1 VSTCLDPLQQTPE
14 SADGTVMALTPG
26 RFNPRWIV
34 RAVII
39 LGAAYF
45 IYANLPGTI
54 MVAYALG
61 VKARGGAPDCSWR
74 RAATVFLDGM
84 TMVERRA
91 AIQSKLVKKDQDP
104 RLDLEL
110 FQPQG
115 ERAFWIKTK
124 GSAMNGETL
133 LAYLLSEQ
141 EWDVALVEK
150 KHVRPGDIVLDCGA
164 HIGTFTNKA
173 LERGA
178 AKVVGFEPDP
188 VNAEAFRRNFK
199 KEIAEGRV
207 ILIEQGV
214 WDSKGEM
221 TLTIGTTN
229 SGTNSMVLNL
239 PSHST
244 IQVGVDTIDAF
255 VNRLNLPR
263 VDFIKM
269 DIEGAERQALKGA
282 SGILSKYHPRLMI
295 DSYHRPDDMQVLP
308 QIIHQAWSGYMLM
321 CGGCEVEEG
330 HMKPHVTFY
339 E

>member
-1 VSTCLDPLQQTPE
+1 
-14 SADGTVMALTPG
+14 M
-26 RFNPRWIV
+26 
-34 RAVII
+34 II

-54 MVAYALG
+54 LAAYALS
-61 VKARGGAPDCSWR
+61 VRARGGAPDCSWR
-74 RAATVFLDGM
+74 RAATAFLDGVS
-84 TMVERRA
+84 MVDRRA
-91 AIQSKLVKKDQDP
+91 AIQSKLIKKDEDA

-110 FQPQG
+110 LQPEG

-124 GSAMNGETL
+124 GTTMNGEAL

-150 KHVRPGDIVLDCGA
+150 EHVRPGDIVLDCGA
-164 HIGTFTNKA
+164 HVGTFTNKA

-188 VNAEAFRRNFK
+188 VNAEAYRRNFK

-229 SGTNSMVLNL
+229 SGTNSMVLAL
-239 PSHST
+239 PSHT
-244 IQVGVDTIDAF
+244 AIQVGVDTIDAF
-255 VNRLNLPR
+255 VSQLNLPK

-282 SGILSKYHPRLMI
+282 SGTLSKYHPRLMI

-308 QIIHQAWSGYMLM
+308 QIIHQAWSGYSLV

>member
-1 VSTCLDPLQQTPE
+1 
-14 SADGTVMALTPG
+14 
-26 RFNPRWIV
+26 
-34 RAVII
+34 
-39 LGAAYF
+39 
-45 IYANLPGTI
+45 
-54 MVAYALG
+54 
-61 VKARGGAPDCSWR
+61 
-74 RAATVFLDGM
+74 
-84 TMVERRA
+84 
-91 AIQSKLVKKDQDP
+91 
-104 RLDLEL
+104 
-110 FQPQG
+110 
-115 ERAFWIKTK
+115 
-124 GSAMNGETL
+124 MNGEAL
-133 LAYLLSEQ
+133 LAYLLAEQ
-141 EWDVALVEK
+141 EWDVSLVEE
-150 KHVRPGDIVLDCGA
+150 KHVRPGDIVLDCGG

-188 VNAEAFRRNFK
+188 VNAEAYRRNFK

-229 SGTNSMVLNL
+229 SGTNSMVLRL
-239 PSHST
+239 PSQT
-244 IQVGVDTIDAF
+244 AIQVGVDTIDAF
-255 VNRLNLPR
+255 VSELNLPR

-308 QIIHQAWSGYMLM
+308 QIIHRAWSGYSLI